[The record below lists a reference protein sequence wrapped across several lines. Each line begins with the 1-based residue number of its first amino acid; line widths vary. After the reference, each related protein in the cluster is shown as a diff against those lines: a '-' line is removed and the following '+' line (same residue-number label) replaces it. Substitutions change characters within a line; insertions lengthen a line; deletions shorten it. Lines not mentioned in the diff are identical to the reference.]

1 MTTRILR
8 VGNTLTVEVP
18 EELLAKTGF
27 SAGEAV
33 EWVVAEGGGLSL
45 VPSAQPVSNAIV
57 DPKYMREIPAGD
69 DEAAILAG
77 IRAGQ
82 TDFEAGRFVSND
94 RVMAW
99 LDSWGTENELPMPEC
114 K

>member
-1 MTTRILR
+1 MTTRIVR

-27 SAGEAV
+27 SAGESV
-33 EWVVAEGGGLSL
+33 EWIVAEGGGLSL
-45 VPSAQPVSNAIV
+45 VPSPMPLSDAIAH
-57 DPKYMREIPAGD
+57 PEYMREIPAAD
-69 DEAAILAG
+69 DEAAILAH
-77 IRAGQ
+77 IQAGLA
-82 TDFEAGRFVSND
+82 DFEAGRFVSND

-99 LDSWGTENELPMPEC
+99 LDSWGTENELPMPES